1 MRIVP
6 SLRLSQTTAYLLTV
20 VDPGKARGRRGPPG
34 RADTIAI
41 GTHGRSGLSRALLG
55 SVAEALIRTSS
66 VPVLV
71 VRDGM
76 RVAAG

>member
-1 MRIVP
+1 MTHEVRVQAGEDVA
-6 SLRLSQTTAYLLTV
+6 QTIAAFA
-20 VDPGKARGRRGPPG
+20 DEIG
-34 RADTIAI
+34 ADTIAI
-41 GTHGRSGLSRALLG
+41 GTHGRSGLGRAQMG
-55 SVAEALIRTSS
+55 SVAEALIRSSS